1 MTRKTHLVDEKR
13 RVACNVQH
21 ITIGLQAKKLDDF
34 NKTEARLCCK
44 RCQVTA
50 DRWNA
55 KNANSVNAI
64 VAAATASEAAWQNMP
79 TTVNELMTA
88 AAHALE
94 DRDTDL
100 LEALQSHTR
109 NWLQDDE
116 AMLAQTYMLHTML
129 EAVYQLDD

>member
-1 MTRKTHLVDEKR
+1 
-13 RVACNVQH
+13 
-21 ITIGLQAKKLDDF
+21 
-34 NKTEARLCCK
+34 
-44 RCQVTA
+44 VTA